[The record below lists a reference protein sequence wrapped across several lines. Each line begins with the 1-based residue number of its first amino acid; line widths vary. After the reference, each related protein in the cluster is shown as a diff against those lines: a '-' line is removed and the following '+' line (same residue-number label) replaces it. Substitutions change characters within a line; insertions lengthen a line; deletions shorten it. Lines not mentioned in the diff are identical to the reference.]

1 MNSKSKKQL
10 IIIGIFIIVALFIY
24 YYIFNNGS
32 SSRFGFGFG
41 AVGDSAPTII
51 WKNKTDDLAQPPS
64 PSGTIKTGEQGTIEA
79 PATWD
84 IGEYPTKQN
93 YLKLTGNFTSSPST
107 ILWLFPTTGT
117 ESSSGKDTAGV
128 VQVDTIVWP
137 AGIKLTPS
145 ELTAFNFYMDQDSIN
160 TYFSDIYIDKEYKN
174 PDIPPQW
181 SGPYVTQSI
190 GNLLYG
196 INKNEPDSNTKGG
209 SADAASNPNGSTTT
223 SYSSEQILRTNNL
236 VTVIGMYTSL
246 YSYICGVMGVAGT
259 KGYGLANI
267 KVGTVTKNQPTP
279 ITKSDAMFY
288 TAAELGANGGSNSQ
302 TTYELS
308 GTVKHAVWSMLLAR
322 QNQLIK
328 RLEPKIVATL

>member
-41 AVGDSAPTII
+41 AVGDTAPTIK
-51 WKNKTDDLAQPPS
+51 WKNKTDDLAQP

-84 IGEYPTKQN
+84 TGAFPTKQN
-93 YLKLTGNFTSSPST
+93 YLKLTDNFTSSPST
-107 ILWLFPTTGT
+107 ILWLFPTIGT
-117 ESSSGKDTAGV
+117 ESSSGTDTAGV

-137 AGIKLTPS
+137 AGIKLTSS
-145 ELTAFNFYMDQDSIN
+145 ELPAFNFYMDQDSIN
-160 TYFSDIYIDKEYKN
+160 TYFSDIYIDKDYTTN
-174 PDIPPQW
+174 IPPQW

-223 SYSSEQILRTNNL
+223 GYSSEQILRTNNL

-267 KVGTVTKNQPTP
+267 KVGTVTKNQPT
-279 ITKSDAMFY
+279 TTQSDAMFY
-288 TAAELGANGGSNSQ
+288 TAAELGPNGGRNSQ